1 MAEVV
6 VSVVSSIGGGGMMP
20 SIVPAATQGVRSWTQ
35 TKKKTQ
41 HNTRQ
46 LKIKDND
53 RVLVRVSGDEK
64 ETWCLSLPYLTPHT
78 IVFLCVSSI
87 HNTLEPS
94 LSSIPSLPIP
104 LPPSHTFNT
113 NKVRMPQHNHQKRGA
128 VFFSFSIVHP
138 LKIFIKNKCISI

>member
-6 VSVVSSIGGGGMMP
+6 VSVVSSHGGGAMLP
-20 SIVPAATQGVRSWTQ
+20 SIVPTATKCVRSR
-35 TKKKTQ
+35 TKSQKKTQ

-113 NKVRMPQHNHQKRGA
+113 NKVRTPQQQREKRKEEERF
-128 VFFSFSIVHP
+128 FFSFSIVHP
-138 LKIFIKNKCISI
+138 LQIFN